1 MNSSAHRKTI
11 LAGFIGNILEWY
23 DFAVYGYFAPIIA
36 SHFFPSDDPTA
47 SLIATFGV
55 FAAGYMARPIGGAI
69 FGHIGDIYG
78 RKLVLTLSVG
88 LMGISTFLIGVLPD
102 HAAIGVSASILLLIL
117 RLLQG
122 LSVGG
127 EFTGSIVFLV
137 ENARENRR
145 GLTGS
150 WANFGAILGFLIGSG
165 IGAACAI
172 LLTQEQLDAWGW
184 REPFLVGILIAFVGM
199 YIRHNLTEIPLEE
212 TDRDRTES
220 PALTAVKTEWPT
232 MLRIGGLILMANVG
246 FYLMFVY
253 MTTYLSEIIHVDM
266 STALEIN
273 TLCLAV
279 ILLLIPVGGYLSDKF
294 GRRPILLAASL
305 SLLVFSYP
313 LMALIHH
320 QNMWM
325 ILAGQMGFAILI
337 GLSFGVNPAAL
348 VEMVPARI
356 RCSTLSI
363 AYNACLAIFGGTTPL
378 VATYLIH
385 RTNDDLTPAYMV
397 MAVAAVTTLVV
408 LTIKETARKPLP

>member
-184 REPFLVGILIAFVGM
+184 RVPFLVGILIAFVGM

>member
-165 IGAACAI
+165 
-172 LLTQEQLDAWGW
+172 
-184 REPFLVGILIAFVGM
+184 
-199 YIRHNLTEIPLEE
+199 
-212 TDRDRTES
+212 
-220 PALTAVKTEWPT
+220 
-232 MLRIGGLILMANVG
+232 
-246 FYLMFVY
+246 
-253 MTTYLSEIIHVDM
+253 
-266 STALEIN
+266 
-273 TLCLAV
+273 
-279 ILLLIPVGGYLSDKF
+279 
-294 GRRPILLAASL
+294 
-305 SLLVFSYP
+305 
-313 LMALIHH
+313 
-320 QNMWM
+320 
-325 ILAGQMGFAILI
+325 
-337 GLSFGVNPAAL
+337 
-348 VEMVPARI
+348 
-356 RCSTLSI
+356 
-363 AYNACLAIFGGTTPL
+363 
-378 VATYLIH
+378 
-385 RTNDDLTPAYMV
+385 
-397 MAVAAVTTLVV
+397 
-408 LTIKETARKPLP
+408 

>member
-1 MNSSAHRKTI
+1 MNSGAHRKTI
-11 LAGFIGNILEWY
+11 LAGFIGNVLEWY
-23 DFAVYGYFAPIIA
+23 DFAIYGYFAPIIA
-36 SHFFPSDDPTA
+36 RHFFPSEDPTA

-55 FAAGYMARPIGGAI
+55 FAAGYMARPVGGAI
-69 FGHIGDIYG
+69 FGHIGDTYG

-102 HAAIGVSASILLLIL
+102 HAAIGVSATILLLIL

-127 EFTGSIVFLV
+127 EFTGSIIFLV
-137 ENARENRR
+137 ENAREGRR

-150 WANFGAILGFLIGSG
+150 WANFGATLGFLIGSG
-165 IGAACAI
+165 VGAACAI
-172 LLTQEQLDAWGW
+172 LMTQTQIDAWGW
-184 REPFLVGILIAFVGM
+184 RVPFLAGIIIAFVGM
-199 YIRHNLTEIPLEE
+199 YIRRNLTEIPMEE
-212 TDRDRTES
+212 ADRDRRES
-220 PALTAVKTEWPT
+220 PALTAIKTEWPT

-305 SLLVFSYP
+305 GLLAFSYP

-320 QNMWM
+320 ENTWM
-325 ILAGQMGFAILI
+325 ILAGQMGFGILI
-337 GLSFGVNPAAL
+337 GLSFGVNPVAL

-363 AYNACLAIFGGTTPL
+363 AYNTCLAIFGGTTPL
-378 VATYLIH
+378 VATYLIY
-385 RTNDDLTPAYMV
+385 RTHDDLTPAYMV

>member
-184 REPFLVGILIAFVGM
+184 RVPFLVGILIAFVGM

-378 VATYLIH
+378 VATY
-385 RTNDDLTPAYMV
+385 
-397 MAVAAVTTLVV
+397 
-408 LTIKETARKPLP
+408 

>member
-1 MNSSAHRKTI
+1 
-11 LAGFIGNILEWY
+11 
-23 DFAVYGYFAPIIA
+23 
-36 SHFFPSDDPTA
+36 
-47 SLIATFGV
+47 
-55 FAAGYMARPIGGAI
+55 
-69 FGHIGDIYG
+69 
-78 RKLVLTLSVG
+78 
-88 LMGISTFLIGVLPD
+88 
-102 HAAIGVSASILLLIL
+102 
-117 RLLQG
+117 
-122 LSVGG
+122 
-127 EFTGSIVFLV
+127 
-137 ENARENRR
+137 
-145 GLTGS
+145 
-150 WANFGAILGFLIGSG
+150 GSG

-184 REPFLVGILIAFVGM
+184 RVPFLVGILIAFVGM